1 MNLRAAQVAA
11 GLKDLGVE
19 PGDRIAIV
27 LRNDFAFL
35 ETSGAAAIAGAAP
48 VPVNWHWKDHELAH
62 LLRDSGSKVVFAHT
76 DFVPGVEAVLPE
88 GVTIIEVG
96 IAPDL
101 LDAYGL
107 AAAAGTPTGRH
118 PEYEDWLASYQPLL
132 EAPTTA
138 AMSVIYTSGTTG
150 RPKGI
155 IREASSAEERIA
167 GVGIIMNRLGM
178 KWGSRTMVP
187 APMYHTAPNVHALM
201 AFALG
206 MDLVV
211 LPRFDPE
218 EFLRIIE
225 AHKVD
230 HIQMVPT
237 MFVRLLQLPEEV
249 RKRYDLSSLDTVVHA
264 AAPCPVDV
272 KRQMIEW
279 FGPVITEYYGGSETG
294 PVVWCDSE
302 EWLAHPGTVG
312 HPCDGAIIKIV
323 DDDGN
328 EVPTGEV
335 GTVYAKPGD
344 AWPNFTYL
352 GDDEKR
358 RNMELDGYLTV
369 GDVGRVDEDG
379 YLYLTDRASN
389 MIISG
394 GVNIYPREAEDVLV
408 VHPLVADVAVIGT
421 PDDVMGEQVTAFVQ
435 LLDPSGASDEL
446 GAELIGYTRERLTHF
461 KCPREV
467 RFVDSLPRLPNG
479 KLLKRNL
486 LTDVPHR
493 FGPAG

>member
-1 MNLRAAQVAA
+1 LNLRAAQVAA
-11 GLKDLGVE
+11 GLRDLGVE

-35 ETSGAAAIAGAAP
+35 EASAAAAIAGAAP

-62 LLRDSGSKVVFAHT
+62 LLSDSGSKVVIAHT
-76 DFVPGVEAVLPE
+76 DFVPGIEAVLPD
-88 GVTIIEVG
+88 GVKIVEVA

-101 LDAYGL
+101 LEAYRL
-107 AAAAGTPTGRH
+107 PEAAGAPSGRH
-118 PEYEDWLASYQPLL
+118 PEYESWLASYQPLL
-132 EAPTTA
+132 EAPSSA

-155 IREASSAEERIA
+155 IRDSTTPEDRIA
-167 GVGIIMNRLGM
+167 GLGVVMTRLGM
-178 KWGSRTMVP
+178 KMTSRTMVP
-187 APMYHTAPNVHALM
+187 APMYHTAPNVHALI
-201 AFALG
+201 AVALG

-218 EFLRIIE
+218 EFLRLIE
-225 AHKVD
+225 EHKVD

-237 MFVRLLQLPEEV
+237 MFVRLLQLPEEI
-249 RKRYDLSSLDTVVHA
+249 RSKYDLSSLDTVVHA

-312 HPCDGAIIKIV
+312 HPCDGSIIKIV
-323 DDDGN
+323 GEDGK

-344 AWPNFTYL
+344 TWPNFTYL

-369 GDVGRVDEDG
+369 GDVGRVDADG
-379 YLYLTDRASN
+379 YLYLTDRKN
-389 MIISG
+389 DMVISG
-394 GVNIYPREAEDVLV
+394 GVNIYPAEIENVLYELDGV
-408 VHPLVADVAVIGT
+408 RDVAVFGV
-421 PDDVMGEQVTAFVQ
+421 PDDQFGEALAAHIDADPGAGLTEDTVRDFVKRRM
-435 LLDPSGASDEL
+435 A
-446 GAELIGYTRERLTHF
+446 GYKVPKVVVFDDNL
-461 KCPREV
+461 PREE
-467 RFVDSLPRLPNG
+467 SG
-479 KLLKRNL
+479 KLFKRKIKDTYWGDADKRIN
-486 LTDVPHR
+486 
-493 FGPAG
+493 